1 MDLKPYFQSYNGSF
15 SLLHGDSLKMLG
27 SLPDRSVDMVFADPP
42 YFLSN
47 GGTTCKSGKMV
58 SVDKGSWDKSSG
70 IETDHDFHLRWLG
83 ECQRVLKADGTIWVS
98 GTQHNVYSVGF
109 AMQQL
114 GFKMLNDIIW
124 HKRNPPPNLSCRYF
138 THATETILW
147 AARDKASRHRF
158 NYPDMKTA
166 NGGKQMQN
174 VWSILPPA
182 KAEKALGRHPT
193 QKPMAL
199 LERIVLASTLPG
211 DLILDPFSGSGTTG
225 VAALNLGRRYLG
237 MELDAQYLDLTV
249 ARYQEALE
257 KAPAAAEGQ
266 LVAAYA

>member
-1 MDLKPYFQSYNGSF
+1 
-15 SLLHGDSLKMLG
+15 
-27 SLPDRSVDMVFADPP
+27 
-42 YFLSN
+42 
-47 GGTTCKSGKMV
+47 MV
-58 SVDKGSWDKSSG
+58 SVDKGQWDRSAG
-70 IETDHDFHLRWLG
+70 INTDHDFHLRWLG
-83 ECQRVLKADGTIWVS
+83 QCQRVLKRDGTIWVS

-158 NYPDMKTA
+158 NYPDMKSA

-174 VWSILPPA
+174 VWSILPA
-182 KAEKALGRHPT
+182 SRSEKTLGKHPT
-193 QKPMAL
+193 QKPLAL
-199 LERIVLASTLPG
+199 LERIILASTLPG
-211 DLILDPFSGSGTTG
+211 DLILDPFNGSGTTG
-225 VAALNLGRRYLG
+225 IAAQALGRRYLG
-237 MELDAQYLDLTV
+237 MELDPQYLELTL
-249 ARYQEALE
+249 ARYREAQARQL
-257 KAPAAAEGQ
+257 APAAEGQ